1 MIQTDENNYVYNI
14 EDYQGYAELK
24 AMTAICHQ
32 ELKNVDWD
40 ILASKLQANEKQT
53 TSIGPS
59 WEYAT
64 GNDKILFD
72 STDSASGGIVA
83 LPTPE
88 LGSWLYLL
96 ILPVNNDQVNYH
108 INSLV
113 KEIFQKTIE
122 AVRTL
127 PGVFHAHLNRF
138 TPNFRV
144 PPHIDDRDGSR
155 ISVVL
160 TLQIS
165 KTSAELVTVGFK
177 DKTYDFKDKEY
188 FVFKSQV
195 EHYADNKSDSD
206 WVIMSIQ
213 IEKSYFK

>member
-1 MIQTDENNYVYNI
+1 MTQSNEHSYVYNI

-32 ELKNVDWD
+32 ELKNVNWD
-40 ILASKLQANEKQT
+40 ILASKLQEGKKETN
-53 TSIGPS
+53 SIGPS

-72 STDSASGGIVA
+72 STDSASDNIVA

-88 LGSWLYLL
+88 LGSWTYLL
-96 ILPVNNDQVNYH
+96 ILPVNDDQINYH

-113 KEIFQKTIE
+113 KEKFQKTIK
-122 AVRTL
+122 AVKAL

-138 TPNFRV
+138 TPNFSV
-144 PPHIDDRDGSR
+144 PQHVDDPDGSR
-155 ISVVL
+155 VLVVL

-165 KTSAELVTVGFK
+165 KTLAELVTIGFNEKIYNFK
-177 DKTYDFKDKEY
+177 DAEY
-188 FVFKSQV
+188 FVFEPQI

-206 WVIMSIQ
+206 WIIMSVQ
-213 IEKSYFK
+213 IEKSYFE